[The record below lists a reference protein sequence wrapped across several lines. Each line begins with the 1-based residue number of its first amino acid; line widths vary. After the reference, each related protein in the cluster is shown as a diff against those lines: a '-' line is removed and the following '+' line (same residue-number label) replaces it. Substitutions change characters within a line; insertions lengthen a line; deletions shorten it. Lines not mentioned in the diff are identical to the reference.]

1 MIGGEIMANSSKKS
15 STTQTTKRAKQST
28 SKTNESMKYEIAN
41 ELGVK
46 LGADATARQNGQVGG
61 EMTRRLV
68 QSAKSKKNTSDSSN
82 K

>member
-1 MIGGEIMANSSKKS
+1 MANSSKKS
-15 STTQTTKRAKQST
+15 TSSQTRTK
-28 SKTNESMKYEIAN
+28 KTNTTAQATDNMKYEIAN

-68 QSAKSKKNTSDSSN
+68 ESAKNKQNSSK
-82 K
+82 

>member
-1 MIGGEIMANSSKKS
+1 MANSSKKS
-15 STTQTTKRAKQST
+15 TSTQASTKTTR
-28 SKTNESMKYEIAN
+28 SKAYTNEDMKYEIAN

-68 QSAKSKKNTSDSSN
+68 ESAKNNKNTS

>member
-1 MIGGEIMANSSKKS
+1 MANSSKKS
-15 STTQTTKRAKQST
+15 TSSQTSTKTVNTQNQS
-28 SKTNESMKYEIAN
+28 NDNMKYEIAN

-68 QSAKSKKNTSDSSN
+68 ESAKNNQKTSK
-82 K
+82 

>member
-1 MIGGEIMANSSKKS
+1 MANSSKKS
-15 STTQTTKRAKQST
+15 TSTQTSSKST
-28 SKTNESMKYEIAN
+28 RTQANSNENMKYEIAN

-68 QSAKSKKNTSDSSN
+68 ESAKNNQNSSK
-82 K
+82 

>member
-1 MIGGEIMANSSKKS
+1 MANSSKKS
-15 STTQTTKRAKQST
+15 TSSQTRTKQANSTAQST
-28 SKTNESMKYEIAN
+28 DNMKYEIAN

-68 QSAKSKKNTSDSSN
+68 ESAKNKQNSSK
-82 K
+82 

>member
-1 MIGGEIMANSSKKS
+1 MANSSKKS
-15 STTQTTKRAKQST
+15 NSSQTANTQAQS
-28 SKTNESMKYEIAN
+28 NDNMKYEIAN

-68 QSAKSKKNTSDSSN
+68 ESAKNNQNSSK
-82 K
+82 

>member
-1 MIGGEIMANSSKKS
+1 MANSSKKS
-15 STTQTTKRAKQST
+15 TSTASST
-28 SKTNESMKYEIAN
+28 RKMNSSAQENNNMKYEIAN

-68 QSAKSKKNTSDSSN
+68 ESAKTKKSTNSSSSK
-82 K
+82 

>member
-1 MIGGEIMANSSKKS
+1 MANSSKKS
-15 STTQTTKRAKQST
+15 TSTASSTKKMNSNAQE
-28 SKTNESMKYEIAN
+28 NNNMKYEIAN

-68 QSAKSKKNTSDSSN
+68 ESAKTKKSTNCSSSK
-82 K
+82 

>member
-1 MIGGEIMANSSKKS
+1 MANSSKKS
-15 STTQTTKRAKQST
+15 TSSQTSTKTVNTQNQS
-28 SKTNESMKYEIAN
+28 NDNMKYEIAN

-68 QSAKSKKNTSDSSN
+68 ESAKNNQKNSK
-82 K
+82 